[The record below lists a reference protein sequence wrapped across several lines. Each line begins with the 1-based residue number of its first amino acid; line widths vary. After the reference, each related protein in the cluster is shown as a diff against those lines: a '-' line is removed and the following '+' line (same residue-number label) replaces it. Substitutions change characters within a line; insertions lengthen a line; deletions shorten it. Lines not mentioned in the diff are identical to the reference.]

1 MSFDF
6 RSMLEIPAVRGL
18 ILFAA
23 SFAAAF
29 LVNLIF
35 CRGLLRLALKTK
47 TSIDEQIVR
56 LLRLPV
62 YLTMILIGLVIGL
75 RTAGVGGAAISLAG
89 TAVRTLIVVIWGYTF
104 ARSIRIVLRGL
115 SRERGGTSV
124 VQARTLPLF
133 ENLAFVFIFGAALYL
148 ILVSWRVDVTAWV
161 ASAGVVGI
169 AIGFAAKDT
178 LSNLF
183 AGIFIIADA
192 PYKLGDFVVLGTG
205 ERGMVTDIGLR
216 STRILTRDDIEVIIP
231 NAVIG
236 NATIVN
242 ESAGKHVKQRIRIR
256 VSVAYGTDV
265 EQTREILLAAASP
278 ENGVCESPEPRVR
291 FREFGDSG
299 LRFELL
305 AWIPE
310 PVLQGKVIDRLN
322 SDVYRRFREEGIEI
336 PFPKRDVYIRNHPPA
351 TAGPDRTAGPE
362 TFPGPPN
369 TA

>member
-1 MSFDF
+1 
-6 RSMLEIPAVRGL
+6 MLEIPAVLGL
-18 ILFAA
+18 AIFVA

-35 CRGLLRLALKTK
+35 CRGLLRLTLKTR
-47 TSIDEQIVR
+47 TSIDDQIVR
-56 LLRLPV
+56 VLRFPV
-62 YLTMILIGLVIGL
+62 YLTVILIGLILGL
-75 RTAGVGGAAISLAG
+75 RTAGVSGSAISLVGAG
-89 TAVRTLIVVIWGYTF
+89 VRTLIVVIWGYTF

-115 SRERGGTSV
+115 SRERGGARV
-124 VQARTLPLF
+124 IQARTLPLF
-133 ENLAFVFIFGAALYL
+133 ENIAFVFLFGAALYL
-148 ILVSWRVDVTAWV
+148 VLVSWRVDVTAWV
-161 ASAGVVGI
+161 ASMGVAGI
-169 AIGFAAKDT
+169 AVGFAAKDT

-265 EQTREILLAAASP
+265 EQTREILLAAAAQES
-278 ENGVCESPEPRVR
+278 GVCENPEPRVR

-299 LRFELL
+299 LHLELL
-305 AWIPE
+305 GWIRE
-310 PVLQGKVIDRLN
+310 PVLQGRVIDSLN
-322 SDVYRRFREEGIEI
+322 SEVYRRFREEGIEI
-336 PFPKRDVYIRNHPPA
+336 PFPKRDIYIRNHPPA
-351 TAGPDRTAGPE
+351 TTGPDGRPE
-362 TFPGPPN
+362 TFPGPTN